1 MQNEFMQLPEA
12 LELCDFASLGD
23 ELGSNDSG
31 DDDGH
36 LEKKARVGSAAGIVG
51 EESLSAAE
59 KAERRCAQPLARAPT
74 AAGAARLGPR
84 ARPDSPPRAGR
95 RAQEEARALSLRP
108 LQCMNHDRHAIVAAP
123 ARRRGGVWISHRSMR
138 LRVS

>member
-1 MQNEFMQLPEA
+1 MQNDFMQLPEA

-36 LEKKARVGSAAGIVG
+36 LEKKARVAVAGVVG

-59 KAERRCAQPLARAPT
+59 KAERRCARARAWRRAVSPS
-74 AAGAARLGPR
+74 R
-84 ARPDSPPRAGR
+84 ARRTP
-95 RAQEEARALSLRP
+95 
-108 LQCMNHDRHAIVAAP
+108 
-123 ARRRGGVWISHRSMR
+123 
-138 LRVS
+138 

>member
-59 KAERRCAQPLARAPT
+59 KAERRCAFARARRPSAPPT
-74 AAGAARLGPR
+74 
-84 ARPDSPPRAGR
+84 
-95 RAQEEARALSLRP
+95 EAT
-108 LQCMNHDRHAIVAAP
+108 
-123 ARRRGGVWISHRSMR
+123 RRRPRGVPFNTDPWDITMSR
-138 LRVS
+138 

>member
-1 MQNEFMQLPEA
+1 MQNDFMQLPEA

-36 LEKKARVGSAAGIVG
+36 LEKKARVAAAGVVG

-59 KAERRCAQPLARAPT
+59 KAERRCACARASRRAVSPS
-74 AAGAARLGPR
+74 R
-84 ARPDSPPRAGR
+84 ARRTP
-95 RAQEEARALSLRP
+95 
-108 LQCMNHDRHAIVAAP
+108 
-123 ARRRGGVWISHRSMR
+123 
-138 LRVS
+138 

>member
-36 LEKKARVGSAAGIVG
+36 LEKKARVGSAAGIV
-51 EESLSAAE
+51 
-59 KAERRCAQPLARAPT
+59 PMDPY
-74 AAGAARLGPR
+74 
-84 ARPDSPPRAGR
+84 
-95 RAQEEARALSLRP
+95 
-108 LQCMNHDRHAIVAAP
+108 
-123 ARRRGGVWISHRSMR
+123 
-138 LRVS
+138 